1 MPAVK
6 MKSCLSL
13 IASLVMMAWSAI
25 GAAAFDA
32 PTSEPILTISGNITE
47 TNQDGAAV
55 FDRAMLEALGN
66 ATIVTRTP
74 WSDGV
79 STYEG
84 VRLDVLMEAVG
95 AEGHTVTA
103 VALNDYVTTIPLSD
117 FAEFGP
123 ILALKHNGEYMTVRA
138 KGPLFI
144 IYPFDDKPELR
155 TSTYFSRAAWQV
167 KQLIVE

>member
-1 MPAVK
+1 

-13 IASLVMMAWSAI
+13 IASLVMMAWSTI

-55 FDRAMLEALGN
+55 FDRAMLEALGTT
-66 ATIVTRTP
+66 TIVTLTP
-74 WSDGV
+74 WSDGAN
-79 STYEG
+79 TYEG

-95 AEGHTVTA
+95 AEGDTVTA

-144 IYPFDDKPELR
+144 IYPFDDNPELR
-155 TSTYFSRAAWQV
+155 NSTYYSRAAWQV